1 MGHKNISYLSEQ
13 SKRSASQY
21 QPQINDMC
29 LFSCNFFK
37 KKQQGQAKSLS
48 PSIKYHMQTV
58 HAAQYIS
65 SHPANQMQI
74 TYIDWSKID
83 QMISYLDRIIP
94 NDQHMSKRFTIHLA
108 NMGIS

>member
-1 MGHKNISYLSEQ
+1 MILYVFIFL
-13 SKRSASQY
+13 
-21 QPQINDMC
+21 QI
-29 LFSCNFFK
+29 FK
-37 KKQQGQAKSLS
+37 KKTQQGQAKSLS

-65 SHPANQMQI
+65 NHPANQMQI
-74 TYIDWSKID
+74 TYTDWSKID

-94 NDQHMSKRFTIHLA
+94 NDQHISKRFTIHLT